1 MLRFENKLI
10 LIVGVSSGI
19 GLATAQRLAQDG
31 ARIVGVG
38 RSADR
43 LQCALSTLEG
53 AGHHAIVADIADESQ
68 LGSIITFGKDHGGY
82 HGGVCCAGLHEIRPF
97 SLLKAEN
104 LLASFS
110 ANVLTAVNTT
120 KALAKA
126 ASSDGAGIVWLSSVA
141 ALRGTA
147 GFTAYASSKGALV
160 SAARV
165 AAVELAKKKI
175 RINVVVAGVVE
186 TPMSDGWLKLL
197 SQEQQDDIA
206 AEHLLGIGQP
216 DDVAD
221 AIAFLVSSDA
231 RWMTGTTLVV
241 DGGLSAH

>member
-1 MLRFENKLI
+1 MPRFENKLI

-19 GLATAQRLAQDG
+19 GLATAQRLARDG

-38 RSADR
+38 LSAER
-43 LQCALSTLEG
+43 LQNALNTLEG
-53 AGHHAIVADIADESQ
+53 TSHHAIVADVSEETQ
-68 LGSIITFGKDHGGY
+68 LGQIITFGKDHGGY
-82 HGGVCCAGLHEIRPF
+82 HGGVCCAGMHEVRPF
-97 SLLKAEN
+97 SLLKTEN

-110 ANVLTAVNTT
+110 ANVVTAVNTT
-120 KALAKA
+120 KVIAKA
-126 ASSDGAGIVWLSSVA
+126 VSSDGAGVVWLSSVA

-147 GFTAYASSKGALV
+147 GFTAYAGAKGALV

-165 AAVELAKKKI
+165 AAVELARKKI
-175 RINVVVAGVVE
+175 RINVVIAGVVE
-186 TPMSDGWLKLL
+186 TPMSDGWIKLL

-206 AEHLLGIGQP
+206 RNHILGIGKP

-221 AIAFLVSSDA
+221 VIAFLVSSDA
-231 RWMTGTTLVV
+231 RWMTGTMLVV